1 MGLFNRQRTD
11 GATYDGQG
19 EERKGFI
26 DLVSWNGEA
35 EDLVWKYPYDNL
47 STATQ
52 VTVAESQE
60 AIFFKDRAMYD
71 VLGPGRHTLST
82 NNIPLLQKILN
93 LPFGGNSPFKAEVV
107 YINKVV
113 KRAIPWGFGDL
124 ILEDKV
130 YETQVKVLANGT
142 FGIQI
147 EDSTLFIKEMVGT
160 QHLWTTDDVIDQ
172 FFSTLIRKVKRSIS
186 DYMIRQQVSIL
197 DINTLIDDISEYCL
211 GAISGAL
218 AEYGLKI
225 RAFDVAEINYDQND
239 PNVALIMQ
247 KKAEKRAA
255 ILDAEGRAAARK
267 IEGTTYR
274 EERQLDVMET
284 AAGNEGSANE
294 FMGAGMG
301 MGMGMGLG
309 AMFGQQMHNIAGSV
323 MGQQPYGQQP
333 YGQQPYPQAGAVPP
347 PMPQAVTFHVFING
361 TQAGPY
367 DMNILSQMA
376 QMGQLSRETLVW
388 RAGMAQW
395 AKAGDCPEL
404 APLFAAPPMPP
415 TPPTPPAPP
424 TPPTM

>member
-35 EDLVWKYPYDNL
+35 DDLVWKYPYDNL

-82 NNIPLLQKILN
+82 NNIPLLQNILN

-124 ILEDKV
+124 VLEDKV

-197 DINTLIDDISEYCL
+197 DINTLIDDISEYSL
-211 GAISGAL
+211 QALSGAL

-284 AAGNEGSANE
+284 AAGNEGGAGQM
-294 FMGAGMG
+294 MGAGMG
-301 MGMGMGLG
+301 MGMGMGVG
-309 AMFGQQMHNIAGSV
+309 AMFGQQMGNMAGV
-323 MGQQPYGQQP
+323 MGQNPYGQP
-333 YGQQPYPQAGAVPP
+333 AAVPP

-361 TQAGPY
+361 AQAGPY
-367 DMNILSQMA
+367 DMNILAQMA
-376 QMGQLSRETLVW
+376 QMGQLTRETLVW

-395 AKAGDCPEL
+395 AKAGECPEL
-404 APLFAAPPMPP
+404 AQLFAAPPTPPMPPMPP
-415 TPPTPPAPP
+415 TPPTL
-424 TPPTM
+424 